1 MEGHGTQG
9 AVVCLRPGIRGRHAL
24 LTAYAQLALSM
35 ALVGANV
42 GVAKLLA
49 EALPIPL
56 IACLRCLLA
65 CLVLW
70 PLARALEGRPRLGG
84 PALRN
89 LALQALFGTA
99 LYNAGLLAGLRLT
112 TALEGGLVLATL
124 PAVVALGS
132 ALWLRER
139 LAPRQW
145 TAAALAAGGMA
156 AIMVAPL
163 GARLGGEGHGSAL
176 GNALVFAGVCG
187 EAVYVLLA
195 KRLSGRVPVI
205 TASLWMQLF
214 SALVLLPF
222 SLPGLGAVAALA
234 EPSLGGLLVFHSL
247 TASVLCL
254 LLWYA
259 GLQRVP
265 AGVAGIFTGFL
276 PAAAALTA
284 VLMLGER
291 FTATHAVGF
300 ALMGGSLLLAT
311 WPRRAA

>member
-1 MEGHGTQG
+1 MPP
-9 AVVCLRPGIRGRHAL
+9 VL
-24 LTAYAQLALSM
+24 LAYAQLAGAM

-49 EALPIPL
+49 EALPIPM

-70 PLARALEGRPRLGG
+70 PLARAMEGRVRPSNA
-84 PALRN
+84 ALRN

-132 ALWLRER
+132 AFWLQER

-145 TAAALAAGGMA
+145 VAAALAAGGTA
-156 AIMVAPL
+156 AITVAQM
-163 GARLGGEGHGSAL
+163 GGGGHGSVL
-176 GNALVFAGVCG
+176 GNTLVFCGVCG
-187 EAVYVLLA
+187 EAIYVLLA

-205 TASLWMQLF
+205 TASLWMQAF
-214 SALVLLPF
+214 SAAMLLPF
-222 SLPGLGAVAALA
+222 SLPGIGAATALV
-234 EPSLGGLLVFHSL
+234 EPHLAGLLVFHSL

-259 GLQRVP
+259 GLKRVP
-265 AGVAGIFTGFL
+265 AGVAGIFTAFL
-276 PAAAALTA
+276 PATAALTA
-284 VLMLGER
+284 VLALGES
-291 FTATHAVGF
+291 FTMVHALGF
-300 ALMGGSLLLAT
+300 ALTGGSLLLAT
-311 WPRRAA
+311 WPARAGA